1 MIKPSE
7 KLKLDSKGQKVWDAS
22 ASPTQLIY
30 NKVIDYGLEGHEN
43 LPTIMNEENYGELN
57 NFIAYH
63 LDQEQ
68 RNFNQRQFESLKSEI
83 SSSRN
88 ATKPGRSKH

>member
-43 LPTIMNEENYGELN
+43 LPTIMNSENYGELN

-83 SSSRN
+83 SSSRH
-88 ATKPGRSKH
+88 ATKLGQSKH